1 MSPGAMKT
9 ERAHVL
15 YLSYDGMCDPL
26 GGSQVLPYL
35 KELAALGHRISLVS
49 FEKPERSPD
58 ERAEVQRMCS
68 EAGIDWHPLAYHK
81 RPPVLSSMYDLR
93 RMHALAERL
102 HGERAFDIVHCR
114 SYLPALVGLRMK
126 RRSGIRF
133 LFDMRG
139 FWADERREGGA
150 WKDSNPLLA
159 AVYRYFKR
167 REREF
172 WAEADHI
179 VSLTHEAAAVLESE
193 RLRGARVA
201 PVTVIPCC
209 VDFGVFPAI
218 DSGRRAHARRLLGI
232 GPDEHVLAYIGSL
245 GGNYML
251 REMLDYFSVYRQR
264 HGPAKFLFVTQ
275 VPEAT
280 IRSAAAKCGLDQ
292 DEIVVRSASRDQVPM
307 LVAAA
312 DLGIAFKQPSFSAKA
327 CSPTKLGEMLAL
339 ELPVIVNGGVGDV
352 ATVIE
357 ESGAGV
363 VVTGFNEDAY
373 RSALDTLDTLKPD
386 MERWRSVARQWF
398 DLGTGV
404 DRYAAIYL
412 NLVRGKSPD
421 RL

>member
-35 KELAALGHRISLVS
+35 KGLAALGHRISLVS

-58 ERAEVQRMCS
+58 ERTEVQLTCS

-102 HGERAFDIVHCR
+102 HGERPFDIVHCR

-126 RRSGIRF
+126 RRFGIRF

-179 VSLTHEAAAVLESE
+179 VSLTHEAAAVLEAE

-209 VDFGVFPAI
+209 VEFGVFPAI
-218 DSGRRAHARRLLGI
+218 DPGRKADARRLLGI
-232 GPDEHVLAYIGSL
+232 GPDVHVLAYIGAL

-251 REMLDYFSVYRQR
+251 GEMLNSFSVYRQR

-280 IRSAAAKCGLDQ
+280 IRSAAAKCGLNQ
-292 DEIVVRSASRDQVPM
+292 DEIVVRAASRDQVPM
-307 LVAAA
+307 LVATA

-339 ELPVIVNGGVGDV
+339 ELPVVVNEGVGDV
-352 ATVIE
+352 SRVIE
-357 ESGAGV
+357 ESGAGIV
-363 VVTGFNEDAY
+363 VRGFNENAY
-373 RSALDTLDTLKPD
+373 RSAIDALDTLKPD

-398 DLGTGV
+398 DLRTGV

-412 NLVRGKSPD
+412 SLVRGKSPD